1 MQSFG
6 STAWSSVGKKVI
18 TGITGF
24 LLMGFI
30 IVHLLG
36 NLTIFIGPDA
46 FNHYAHFL
54 ESLVHGWFIYVF
66 EAGLIAVLVFHMVSA
81 VAVAWTDKRRARKE
95 GYKYAKDAGGASR
108 KTLASRTM
116 IYGGVLIIVFIIGHV
131 YAFKF
136 GDHEVLPGGVK
147 NLYKTVAIAFQKPE
161 VVVWYVFMMTVLG
174 FHLRHGFWS
183 AFQSLGW
190 ADDRWLPLLV
200 NAARVF
206 AVLMAMGFIA
216 LPIYM
221 FFFVDPASA
230 SAAAPGGH

>member
-1 MQSFG
+1 MNSFG
-6 STAWSSVGKKVI
+6 STAWSSIGKKVI

-24 LLMGFI
+24 CLIGFI

-54 ESLVHGWFIYVF
+54 ESLIHGWFIYAF
-66 EAGLIAVLVFHMVSA
+66 EAGLIAIFVFHMVSA
-81 VAVAWTDKRRARKE
+81 FTVAWTDKRAARKE
-95 GYKYAKDAGGASR
+95 GYKYAKNAGGTSR

-116 IYGGVLIIVFIIGHV
+116 IYGGALIIIFVIGHV
-131 YAFKF
+131 WTFKF
-136 GDHEVLPGGVK
+136 GDHEILPGGVK
-147 NLYKTVAIAFQKPE
+147 NLLVMA
-161 VVVWYVFMMTVLG
+161 VLG

-190 ADDRWLPLLV
+190 TNDRWLPLLV
-200 NAARVF
+200 NVARVF
-206 AVLMAMGFIA
+206 AWLIAIAFIG

-221 FFFVDPASA
+221 YFFVDPASA
-230 SAAAPGGH
+230 SAAVSGGH